1 MNSRERIDA
10 VFDGRTPDHIPVCHL
25 GFSSD
30 VASALLGREAY
41 VGGGIQQWREATA
54 LWQGEDAHQG
64 FLERSFRD
72 AVDIALLCEHDII
85 RPSYWRYNRK
95 PTRRLDENTFLY
107 EYGPE
112 ADWKVLRYD
121 PQSEQCNVFDYAPR
135 PELVLEDLDRV
146 VEAAEEAA
154 QAHDPA
160 AERHYATELRAQA
173 LLGHE
178 RVIRVSA
185 GHIDIPT
192 DAAWMQATV
201 LRPDLVGR
209 YLDAQMERAV
219 REFRFLSGKG
229 FRYFFGGGDLASN
242 DGPMY
247 SPRTFH
253 ELMLPRIQR
262 IAQACHACGGRL
274 LYDSDGNL
282 WPVADDLFGASGVDG
297 YYEIDRR
304 AGMDLGQLR
313 RHFPELTLMG
323 NMSSIT
329 VATGSADEVIAET
342 RSCLEEAHRSGHII
356 VGTSNYFVPHTP
368 IANVRAMLETIA
380 RYR

>member
-1 MNSRERIDA
+1 MNSRERVDA
-10 VFDGRTPDHIPVCHL
+10 VFQGRMPDRVPVCHL
-25 GFSSD
+25 GFSSE

-54 LWQGEDAHQG
+54 LWQGEDAHEE

-72 AVDIALLCEHDII
+72 AADIALLCEHDII

-112 ADWKVLRYD
+112 EDWKVLRYD
-121 PQSEQCNVFDYAPR
+121 PGSEQCNVFDYVPR
-135 PELVLEDLDRV
+135 PMLALEDLDRV
-146 VEAAEEAA
+146 VEAAEAAA
-154 QAHDPA
+154 QSYEPA
-160 AERHYATELRAQA
+160 PGAYEMEVRARA

-178 RVIRVSA
+178 RVVRVGA

-192 DAAWMQATV
+192 DAAWLQATI

-209 YLDAQMERAV
+209 YLDAQAERAE
-219 REFRFLSGKG
+219 REFRFLAGQG

-253 ELMLPRIQR
+253 ELMLPRVRR
-262 IAQACHACGGRL
+262 IAQACHECGGRL

-282 WPVADDLFGASGVDG
+282 WPVADDLFGSSGVDG

-304 AGMDLGQLR
+304 AGMDLGELR
-313 RHFPELTLMG
+313 RRFPDLTLMG

-329 VATGSADEVIAET
+329 VATRSRDEVIAET
-342 RSCLEEAHRSGHII
+342 RSCLDEAHRSGRII

-368 IANVRAMLETIA
+368 IENVRAVLETIA